1 MYNNNYI
8 KHKPINYFNFLIVFI
23 FLFPFLLVSQSIKLS
38 DNAQVSIITVGQG
51 KNLYDSFGHSAIRI
65 QDKKNHLDRVYNYGT
80 YDFNTPNFYSKFA
93 QGKLLYDLSSYPF
106 YYFFRNYK
114 QENRTITE
122 QVLNLSQ
129 NEKQAFY
136 DVLEDNAKPEN
147 KKYLYDFFYDNCA
160 TRVRDVATK
169 SLGENTI
176 DFKDDL
182 LNENKT
188 FRDLIY
194 QKLDNQ
200 PWGKFGI
207 DLALGAV
214 IDKKASPKEYNFL
227 PEYIQKSF
235 ANATRKRADIIPLVK
250 ETNVLYQKKDETIKQ
265 SIYQPFL
272 VFSLLAFIVI
282 LITIKDFKDKKIT
295 KAVDFLILFSTG
307 VLGLLILLLWF
318 ATDHTTTKMNFN
330 ILWAF
335 FPNLFAAFTIFNEKK
350 WHKYYYITLL
360 IMLFLLVLLWL
371 FKIQVFN
378 LALIPILLMLL
389 VRYTFNAYFKKKMV

>member
-38 DNAQVSIITVGQG
+38 DNAQVSVITVGQG